1 MTKRFTSPAPDEMT
15 EEQLA
20 LYKLFATGKRA
31 APGTPFSLVDDT
43 GRLQGPPACWV
54 LAPPFGR
61 ALEQLG
67 GAVRY
72 DRTLPARANEI
83 AILMVAH
90 HHRSPFELHAHT
102 LAGTAAGL
110 SQQDLDALAA
120 GQPPELATE
129 PERVIY
135 AVTRR
140 ILDAGTLDDD
150 EYAEAVSV
158 LGTAGLLEL
167 TTIIGWYN
175 MLAVQLSV
183 FGLLPPGQAGGEEPA
198 GGEEQ

>member
-1 MTKRFTSPAPDEMT
+1 MTKRFTSPAPAEMT
-15 EEQLA
+15 EEQQA

-31 APGTPFSLVDDT
+31 QPGTPFSLVDET
-43 GRLQGPPACWV
+43 GRLQGPPAAWIV
-54 LAPPFGR
+54 APAFGR

-72 DRTLPARANEI
+72 ERTLPPRANEM

-90 HHRSPFELHAHT
+90 QHRSPFELHAHT

-120 GQPPELATE
+120 GQPPALTTDE
-129 PERVIY
+129 ERVVY

-140 ILDAGTLDDD
+140 LLDAGTLDDG
-150 EYAEAVSV
+150 EFAQAVSV
-158 LGTAGLLEL
+158 LGTGGLLEL
-167 TTIIGWYN
+167 TTVIGWYN

-183 FGLLPPGQAGGEEPA
+183 FGLLPPGATSD
-198 GGEEQ
+198 

>member
-1 MTKRFTSPAPDEMT
+1 MTKRFTSPAPGEMT

-31 APGTPFSLVDDT
+31 QPGTPFSLVDET
-43 GRLQGPPACWV
+43 GRLQGPPAAWV

-72 DRTLPARANEI
+72 ERTLSARANEI
-83 AILMVAH
+83 AILLVAH

-102 LAGTAAGL
+102 LAGRAAGL
-110 SQQDLDALAA
+110 SAEDLDALAA
-120 GQPPELATE
+120 GQPPALTTDE
-129 PERVIY
+129 ERTVY

-140 ILDAGTLDDD
+140 LLAVSTLDDD
-150 EYAEAVSV
+150 EYAQAVSV
-158 LGTAGLLEL
+158 LGTGGLLEL
-167 TTIIGWYN
+167 TTIIGWYA
-175 MLAVQLSV
+175 MLAIQLSV
-183 FGLLPPGQAGGEEPA
+183 FGLLPPAAPGEP
-198 GGEEQ
+198 G

>member
-31 APGTPFSLVDDT
+31 QPGTPFSLVDET
-43 GRLQGPPACWV
+43 GRLQGPPAAWV

-72 DRTLPARANEI
+72 ERTLSARANEI
-83 AILMVAH
+83 AILLVAH

-110 SQQDLDALAA
+110 SAEDLDALAA
-120 GQPPELATE
+120 GRPPALTTDE
-129 PERVIY
+129 ERTVY

-140 ILDAGTLDDD
+140 LLADGTLDDD
-150 EYAEAVSV
+150 EYAQAVSV

-167 TTIIGWYN
+167 TTIIGWYA
-175 MLAVQLSV
+175 MLAIQLSV
-183 FGLLPPGQAGGEEPA
+183 FGLLPPAAPGEPHGLTA
-198 GGEEQ
+198 Q

>member
-31 APGTPFSLVDDT
+31 QPGTPFSLVDET
-43 GRLQGPPACWV
+43 GRLQGPPAAWV

-72 DRTLPARANEI
+72 ERTLSARANEI
-83 AILMVAH
+83 AILLVAH

-102 LAGTAAGL
+102 LAGAAAGL
-110 SQQDLDALAA
+110 SAEDLDALAA
-120 GQPPELATE
+120 GQPPALTTDE
-129 PERVIY
+129 ERTVY

-140 ILDAGTLDDD
+140 LLAVSTLDDD
-150 EYAEAVSV
+150 EYAQAVSV
-158 LGTAGLLEL
+158 LGTGGLLEL
-167 TTIIGWYN
+167 TTIIGWYA
-175 MLAVQLSV
+175 MLAIQLSV
-183 FGLLPPGQAGGEEPA
+183 FGLLPPAAPGEP
-198 GGEEQ
+198 G

>member
-20 LYKLFATGKRA
+20 LYKLFATGRRA
-31 APGTPFSLVDDT
+31 APGSPFSLVDES
-43 GRLQGPPACWV
+43 GRLQGPPAAWV

-72 DRTLPARANEI
+72 ERTLPERASEI
-83 AILMVAH
+83 AILLVGH

-102 LAGTAAGL
+102 RAGAAAGL
-110 SQQDLDALAA
+110 SPEDLGALAG
-120 GQPPELATE
+120 GQPPALTTAVEQA
-129 PERVIY
+129 VY

-140 ILDAGTLDDD
+140 ILAAGTLDDD
-150 EYAEAVSV
+150 EYAQAVSV
-158 LGTAGLLEL
+158 LGTRRLFEL
-167 TTIIGWYN
+167 STLIGWYS
-175 MLAVQLSV
+175 MVAVQLSV
-183 FGLLPPGQAGGEEPA
+183 FGLLPPGEP
-198 GGEEQ
+198 GD